1 MKIRVTT
8 RTGSVATVLV
18 GTDDSVAAVRSDLR
32 RSLSSAEASREP
44 TSQQQLG
51 LPPATSPPVVRT
63 TSIDWATLAQT
74 YKVATASI
82 LETCTLASE
91 PRR

>member
-1 MKIRVTT
+1 MV
-8 RTGSVATVLV
+8 V

-32 RSLSSAEASREP
+32 RSLSSAEASEP
-44 TSQQQLG
+44 AAQQQLG